1 MLLVQ
6 IQLPVLFSKQYT
18 PILLKIIIMNAF
30 EKMLNSSASQIRGQR
45 ATLVAKTAKKA
56 QEKLV
61 SDLDDKLDDLENQ
74 ILQVSDLAP
83 TSELSLMVVQKDF
96 KAIDWVTKLHKLKV
110 EKANI
115 EIELEIAKETF
126 EEFFAE
132 ITPSPKKPS
141 RNKNTPEEDK

>member
-1 MLLVQ
+1 
-6 IQLPVLFSKQYT
+6 
-18 PILLKIIIMNAF
+18 MNAF

-110 EKANI
+110 EKANV
-115 EIELEIAKETF
+115 EIELEIAKETS
-126 EEFFAE
+126 EEWFSE
-132 ITPSPKKPS
+132 LEVSEEPVRKPTRGCKTVKK
-141 RNKNTPEEDK
+141 D

>member
-1 MLLVQ
+1 M
-6 IQLPVLFSKQYT
+6 
-18 PILLKIIIMNAF
+18 
-30 EKMLNSSASQIRGQR
+30 
-45 ATLVAKTAKKA
+45 
-56 QEKLV
+56 
-61 SDLDDKLDDLENQ
+61 ENQ

-115 EIELEIAKETF
+115 EIELEIAKETY

-132 ITPSPKKPS
+132 ITPSPKKPR